1 MEVVGTIKLIKEEQI
16 ISSSF
21 KKREMVVTTDEQ
33 YPQQILIEFVQDR
46 TNLLD
51 EYKEGEAVKVSVN
64 LRGRE
69 WNSPQGETR
78 YFISLHGWRIERL
91 GATPPVQGGGQTTEM
106 PSTPVPTELKGEDDL
121 PF

>member
-1 MEVVGTIKLIKEEQI
+1 MEVVGTIKLIKDEQI
-16 ISSSF
+16 ISPSF

-33 YPQQILIEFVQDR
+33 YPQQILVEFVQDR

-51 EYKEGEAVKVSVN
+51 EYKVGEAVKVSVN

-69 WNSPQGETR
+69 WINPQGEAR

-91 GATPPVQGGGQTTEM
+91 GTTPPPTTGGTTEM